1 MKSLDK
7 LFQPWNRSDAP
18 GLIVGVAHKG
28 ATIYRRGFGLA
39 SVEHATANTPQTK
52 MRIGSTS
59 KHFTSLAVLL
69 LAEDGRVD
77 IDASLR
83 TYLPELAGP
92 VGAPTLRQ
100 LMQHVGGLRDPYDLP
115 GILLCSAFPALIPD
129 GVCLELSQ
137 SFTSA
142 NFAPGARKSVA

>member
-69 LAEDGRVD
+69 LAEDGRRSEEHKSELQSLMRTSYAAFCMNKKKRD
-77 IDASLR
+77 IQ
-83 TYLPELAGP
+83 T
-92 VGAPTLRQ
+92 Q
-100 LMQHVGGLRDPYDLP
+100 L
-115 GILLCSAFPALIPD
+115 
-129 GVCLELSQ
+129 
-137 SFTSA
+137 
-142 NFAPGARKSVA
+142 K